1 MAEKDE
7 AHPYLELAERT
18 FMLIGDPVKHS
29 RSPQMHNAL
38 YHHLADTYP
47 YFKTWSY
54 ESICCKTEEEA
65 LEQIGLVR
73 AGHYWGMNIT
83 MPYKK
88 TAMQAADYVDGPAD
102 VAGGANVLVRKDL
115 ELHAFNTDGVGAINA
130 IERMSNTIVAK
141 KHVCVCGTGP
151 TSMAIACAA
160 ANKGAAEVVIFSR
173 DIRKSRA
180 AADRIRLSLPTNSTS
195 MVYGADYSQSS
206 IHVPKTDVFI
216 DATPRGMKSDDEA
229 IVDTNLFHE
238 GQIVLDVVYAHGLT
252 ALIGGAR
259 QNGAFCLDGLEM
271 LVEQAAL
278 SVEIW
283 TEAMGLNI
291 EVSRDVMRE
300 AACK

>member
-18 FMLIGDPVKHS
+18 FMLIGNPVAHS

-38 YHHLADTYP
+38 FHHLSDKYP

-54 ESICCKTEEEA
+54 ESICCESEEEA
-65 LEQIGLVR
+65 LQQIGYVR

-88 TAMQAADYVDGPAD
+88 VAMQAADYVDGPAD

-130 IERMSNTIVAK
+130 IERVGNMFVAK

-151 TSMAIACAA
+151 TSLAIACAA

-180 AADRIRLSLPTNSTS
+180 AADRIRLSLPENATT
-195 MVYGADYSQSS
+195 MIYGADYAQSS

-216 DATPRGMKSDDEA
+216 DATPRGMKPDDEA
-229 IVDTNLFHE
+229 IVDTALFHE
-238 GQIVLDVVYAHGLT
+238 GQIVFDVVYGHGLT
-252 ALIGGAR
+252 ALLGGAR
-259 QNGAFCLDGLEM
+259 QNGAFGLDGLEM

-278 SVEIW
+278 SAEIW
-283 TEAMGLNI
+283 TEAMGLHV
-291 EVSRDVMRE
+291 EVSRDVMRA
-300 AACK
+300 AACE